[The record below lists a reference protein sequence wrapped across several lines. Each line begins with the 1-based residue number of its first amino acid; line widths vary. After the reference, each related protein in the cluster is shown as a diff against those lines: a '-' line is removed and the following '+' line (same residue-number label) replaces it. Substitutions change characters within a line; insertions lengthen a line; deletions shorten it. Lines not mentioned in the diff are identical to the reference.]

1 MPDDPIK
8 RIPIKTLLSEDGA
21 DVLLDSPEMEP
32 YVKLAMAAIQRSDPT
47 VELENL
53 RRLPLE
59 NRYLW
64 RVASAL
70 KWAFADLETE
80 NVKADKQTLSP
91 EDLGK
96 VVELLRL
103 RPIQFCL
110 FLKALVGV
118 EEMQRMMVEAIGVAK
133 QVP

>member
-8 RIPIKTLLSEDGA
+8 RIPIQNLISENGA
-21 DVLLDSPEMEP
+21 DELLGSPEMEP
-32 YVKLAMAAIQRSDPT
+32 YVKLAMAAIERSDPT
-47 VELENL
+47 AELENL
-53 RRLPLE
+53 RQLPLE
-59 NRYLW
+59 KRYVW
-64 RVASAL
+64 RVALAL
-70 KWAFADLETE
+70 KWAFADCETA
-80 NVKADKQTLSP
+80 NVKADKETLSP
-91 EDLGK
+91 EDLAK

-118 EEMQRMMVEAIGVAK
+118 EEMQRMMVQAIATAK